1 MVEQRTENPCVPG
14 SIPGGGTQRAPE
26 EGAFALTGAIALV
39 APALYAW
46 RRRTGFMLYYSQA
59 GYQAGQ
65 GRVPAISRRKPSAF
79 LMGSIHKYKA
89 LSNDSVVDYRKVLA
103 QMDKL
108 TEGDESNGRINSNDV
123 RIDVSKNR
131 DDVRIN
137 VRLSDEN
144 QGPSAGTEDS
154 VHSRKKHLI
163 EFLKANPEATVEKL

>member
-1 MVEQRTENPCVPG
+1 MRYC
-14 SIPGGGTQRAPE
+14 
-26 EGAFALTGAIALV
+26 
-39 APALYAW
+39 
-46 RRRTGFMLYYSQA
+46 SQV
-59 GYQAGQ
+59 GHQAEQ
-65 GRVPAISRRKPSAF
+65 GRVPAISRRMPSAF

-89 LSNDSVVDYRKVLA
+89 LSNDSVVDYREVLA